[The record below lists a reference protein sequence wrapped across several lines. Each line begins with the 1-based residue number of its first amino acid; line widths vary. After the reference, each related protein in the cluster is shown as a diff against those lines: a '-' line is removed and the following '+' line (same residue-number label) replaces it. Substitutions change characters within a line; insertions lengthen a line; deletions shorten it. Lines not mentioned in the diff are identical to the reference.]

1 MSLRVAFKT
10 SFIENLNKIKNFKRD
25 GGQLPE
31 VIVSREVSSVRPW
44 LRKFW
49 CL

>member
-1 MSLRVAFKT
+1 MGHRVGFKT
-10 SFIENLNKIKNFKRD
+10 SFMENLNKIKNFKSD

-31 VIVSREVSSVRPW
+31 VVFSREVPTIRPW